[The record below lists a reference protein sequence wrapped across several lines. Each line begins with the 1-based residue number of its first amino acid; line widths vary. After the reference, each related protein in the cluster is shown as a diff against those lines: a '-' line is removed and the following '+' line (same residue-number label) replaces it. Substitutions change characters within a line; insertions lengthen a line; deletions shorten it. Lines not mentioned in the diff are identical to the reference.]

1 MATKTAAPVKV
12 ERDAEQELEDALS
25 SFEDEPEGEDVP
37 DDDTDDDED
46 DEDIPTRGRISAKN
60 GGVEVLLRRTER
72 RMRKAMRLAV
82 ERFEAGVSE
91 RREKLIAKHENMI
104 AAKLDEITLAHS
116 GQVKDVARVRNT
128 LARQIADAQAMI
140 AKAQEQMAKLAEQSQ
155 ENSTEES
162 AA

>member
-12 ERDAEQELEDALS
+12 ERNAEKELEDALTG
-25 SFEDEPEGEDVP
+25 FEDEPEGEDVP
-37 DDDTDDDED
+37 DDDTDDED
-46 DEDIPTRGRISAKN
+46 DEEDIPTRGRISAKN
-60 GGVEVLLRRTER
+60 GGVDSLLRRTER
-72 RMRKAMRLAV
+72 RMRKAMRVAI
-82 ERFEAGVSE
+82 EKFEAGVSE
-91 RREKLIAKHENMI
+91 RRDKLVAKHEGLI

-116 GQVKDVARVRNT
+116 GQVKDVGRVRDT

-155 ENSTEES
+155 ENGEES